1 MLETE
6 PNFFVSQGGNPKSH
20 CLSYF
25 CHSNVFERYQ
35 VQYLPIILRHTVMAI
50 DPDHVGRFYS
60 VYGLPLAI
68 ANWRYPTVDHH
79 IKYYPSII
87 TSCVSAGSLR
97 ETFALGQSRTV
108 REPTL
113 SARPLARFCAGSWA
127 PNYHFM
133 GVSIN
138 GVPKMD
144 GLYGKIL
151 LTWMIWEYPYFRKP
165 PYYPYNL

>member
-1 MLETE
+1 LSHAETQ
-6 PNFFVSQGGNPKSH
+6 NHMMFVT
-20 CLSYF
+20 YF

-68 ANWRYPTVDHH
+68 ANCRRYPTVDHH

-113 SARPLARFCAGSWA
+113 SARPCAVLCRKWGSKLSLNGGFHKWGTQNGWFIWEN
-127 PNYHFM
+127 PTNM
-133 GVSIN
+133 DDL
-138 GVPKMD
+138 GVP
-144 GLYGKIL
+144 L
-151 LTWMIWEYPYFRKP
+151 F
-165 PYYPYNL
+165 